1 MNTWKAKT
9 WLSEERNKLSKWNK
23 KHFSLFHKCC
33 FRYTKQ
39 ISKNV
44 ADTTFNKEYKSSISN
59 IINSY
64 LFLFSIFLNQLI
76 TAVVSFH
83 CCCCN
88 SFCYPLLMFSKI
100 TYFFFLF
107 HFSLDWWVL
116 PLYYF
121 QIRSV
126 VFWCYKTFFFAVDLD
141 CVKYVFL
148 IGYSSP
154 YLFMVLVMLEF
165 AFM

>member
-1 MNTWKAKT
+1 M
-9 WLSEERNKLSKWNK
+9 
-23 KHFSLFHKCC
+23 FC

-141 CVKYVFL
+141 CVKDVFL
-148 IGYSSP
+148 IGYFLP